1 MSHTLVPPRQAHRRS
16 SVQVHIPRWLAVSV
30 WLMFIALWIGFLAVQ
45 LFAPDTLGQ
54 IWTGIADLPMLVEA
68 AVWIGFLPI
77 VVALAVMQ
85 AGWVLWLQLIV
96 IAACVI
102 WTTVG
107 LRPDRIADR
116 S

>member
-1 MSHTLVPPRQAHRRS
+1 MSHTLVPSRQAHRRP
-16 SVQVHIPRWLAVSV
+16 SVRVHIPRWLAVSV
-30 WLMFIALWIGFLAVQ
+30 WLMFIALWIGFLALQVST
-45 LFAPDTLGQ
+45 PDALDR
-54 IWTGIADLPMLVEA
+54 IWAGIVDLPIIIEA

-102 WTTVG
+102 WTTIG
-107 LRPDRIADR
+107 LRPDHISNR